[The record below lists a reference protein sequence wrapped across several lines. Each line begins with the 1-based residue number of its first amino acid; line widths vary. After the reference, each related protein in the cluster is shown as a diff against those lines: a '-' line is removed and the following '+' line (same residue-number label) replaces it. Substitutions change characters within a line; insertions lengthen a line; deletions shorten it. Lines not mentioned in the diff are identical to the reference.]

1 MVLGED
7 GERVFVRPMQQE
19 RNHLKNQ
26 KMLVMAKAYA
36 LRGKVEIEE
45 WEKLMVQII

>member
-1 MVLGED
+1 MVLGGD
-7 GERVFVRPMQQE
+7 GERVFAKPMQQE

-26 KMLVMAKAYA
+26 KMLVKAKICA
-36 LRGKVEIEE
+36 LRGKVKIEE